1 MTEQHS
7 WKQEEDKEGIAM
19 KFENKVAI
27 ITGSTRGIG
36 RAIAELFAKEGAK
49 VIVVGTK
56 EELGES
62 CVNAIKA
69 AGGEAIFC
77 KTDVTSD
84 ESLDNLVKTALDTYG
99 KIDILVNNAGVG
111 GTTANMDQITMDEWN
126 TVLATNLTAPF
137 VLCKKIIPIMEK
149 QGAGTIVNVASMA
162 ATAAG
167 RGGLAYTSAKHG
179 LLGLTRQ
186 MSLDH
191 GRTGVRINAVLPG
204 PIATDMIARVLAI
217 PQHPVTMK
225 IGMSPAKRPGEPIE
239 VAQAIAFLA
248 SDEASFIHGAAL
260 AVDGGYTIF

>member
-1 MTEQHS
+1 
-7 WKQEEDKEGIAM
+7 M

-36 RAIAELFAKEGAK
+36 RATAELFAKEGAK

-84 ESLDNLVKTALDTYG
+84 ESLDNLVKTALDAYG

-111 GTTANMDQITMDEWN
+111 A
-126 TVLATNLTAPF
+126 
-137 VLCKKIIPIMEK
+137 
-149 QGAGTIVNVASMA
+149 
-162 ATAAG
+162 
-167 RGGLAYTSAKHG
+167 
-179 LLGLTRQ
+179 
-186 MSLDH
+186 
-191 GRTGVRINAVLPG
+191 
-204 PIATDMIARVLAI
+204 
-217 PQHPVTMK
+217 VTMK

>member
-1 MTEQHS
+1 M
-7 WKQEEDKEGIAM
+7 
-19 KFENKVAI
+19 
-27 ITGSTRGIG
+27 
-36 RAIAELFAKEGAK
+36 LFR
-49 VIVVGTK
+49 
-56 EELGES
+56 S
-62 CVNAIKA
+62 
-69 AGGEAIFC
+69 
-77 KTDVTSD
+77 
-84 ESLDNLVKTALDTYG
+84 
-99 KIDILVNNAGVG
+99 
-111 GTTANMDQITMDEWN
+111 
-126 TVLATNLTAPF
+126 
-137 VLCKKIIPIMEK
+137 
-149 QGAGTIVNVASMA
+149 
-162 ATAAG
+162 
-167 RGGLAYTSAKHG
+167 G